1 MLGTLCPI
9 PDRRLRGR
17 RFSKQRG
24 GAATAT
30 TRLISHHISKGE
42 TIAQSLKDR
51 LDYGKDPDKTQG
63 GELISA
69 YECDHMTADAE
80 FLLAKAK
87 YKAATGREQRR
98 ESDVLCYQ
106 IRQSFKPGEITP
118 EEANK
123 VGYETAMRWTKGKY
137 AFFVATH
144 TDRQHIHNH
153 IYYNAVSL
161 DYSRK
166 YRNFLGSSFA
176 LRRLS
181 DRVCLEHDLSVI
193 QNPKLHSQG
202 QYLHYGQWL
211 GGARR
216 PSQKELLR
224 AIIDEVLTQP
234 PADLP
239 AFLSALEAAGV
250 QVLHGR
256 GGAISFQLPGF
267 ERPARW
273 RSSTLGDGY
282 GPEAVQA
289 VIDGTAPVRTLT
301 TGSARPAPRRLNLI
315 IDIQQRMAQGKGPGY
330 ERWAKVYN
338 IKQMAAALQ
347 FLQENGLTDYDEL
360 AAKTDAAV
368 DRAHALAGELL
379 AVGQELGR
387 TSELMGAVVQY
398 AKTRPVFDSY
408 KAARY
413 SKKYLAQHEAELA
426 DYRAAKAAMN
436 ELLDG
441 EKLPKM
447 DALKKKRRELAE
459 QKKALTAQY
468 RTAQKEMREIV
479 TVKGNIDHLLN
490 FTGGRAD
497 KEQTR

>member
-1 MLGTLCPI
+1 M
-9 PDRRLRGR
+9 
-17 RFSKQRG
+17 
-24 GAATAT
+24 
-30 TRLISHHISKGE
+30 
-42 TIAQSLKDR
+42 
-51 LDYGKDPDKTQG
+51 
-63 GELISA
+63 
-69 YECDHMTADAE
+69 
-80 FLLAKAK
+80 
-87 YKAATGREQRR
+87 
-98 ESDVLCYQ
+98 LCYQ

-118 EEANK
+118 EEANR
-123 VGYETAMRWTKGKY
+123 VGYETAMRWTKGHH

-144 TDRQHIHNH
+144 TDRHHVHNH
-153 IYYNAVSL
+153 IYYNSVSL
-161 DYSRK
+161 DCTRK
-166 YRNFLGSSFA
+166 YRDFFRSGRA

-181 DRVCLEHDLSVI
+181 DRVCIEHELSVI
-193 QNPKLHSQG
+193 QNPKLPSQG
-202 QYLHYGQWL
+202 PFRHYGEWL
-211 GGARR
+211 GDAKR
-216 PSQKELLR
+216 PSQKEQLR

-239 AFLSALEAAGV
+239 AFLAALEAAGV

-273 RSSTLGDGY
+273 RGSTLGDGY

-289 VIDGTAPVRTLT
+289 ILEGRAPAWA
-301 TGSARPAPRRLNLI
+301 GGGGDARPRRKRFNLV
-315 IDIQQRMAQGKGPGY
+315 IDIQRRMAQGKGPGY

-368 DRAHALAGELL
+368 DRAHALAGELR
-379 AVGQELGR
+379 AVERELGR

-398 AKTRPVFDSY
+398 AKTRPVFDGY

-426 DYRAAKAAMN
+426 DYRAAKATMN

-497 KEQTR
+497 KEQAR